1 MRVCVL
7 ADEIFG
13 NYSPEI
19 HLKNHEWKMYN
30 VKLPAYEFIRDIAM
44 RESYDVYLNLCDG
57 AEDEIGRPGM
67 DVVQALE
74 ALTLPFTG
82 ADSEFYAPT
91 REGMQMLA
99 EKKGIGFARGIQVF
113 ANEKVVARVTE
124 AGFRYPM
131 IVKHHDSYASA
142 GMTRDSRVEN
152 ARQLRAQF
160 QKMAEQYGSVRIE
173 EFIEGREF
181 TCLIADNPEDLDDP
195 YVYHPVEI
203 IFQEG
208 ETFKHWAMK
217 FDANASEDMDLQPV
231 AEPALARRIKS
242 MVKKMYVVMGG
253 TGYGRADIRMDKEGN
268 LYMLEMN
275 PSPSVLNMEDDF
287 TSGDYMM
294 MDDPDGVEGF
304 LDRIFR
310 SAILRLEMRKVP
322 VPVAVQLPRRRKLE
336 PAVVR
341 K

>member
-13 NYSPEI
+13 DYSPAL

-30 VKLPAYEFIRDIAM
+30 VKLPAFEFIRDIAM
-44 RESYDVYLNLCDG
+44 RETYDVYLNLCDG
-57 AEDEIGRPGM
+57 SEDEIGRPGM

-74 ALTLPFTG
+74 LLNLPFTG
-82 ADSEFYAPT
+82 ADSGFYAPT
-91 REGMQMLA
+91 RDGMQALA
-99 EKKGIGFARGIQVF
+99 GKKGIGFARGVHVD
-113 ANEKVVARVTE
+113 ANENVVAKITE
-124 AGFRYPM
+124 AEYRYPL

-142 GMTRDSRVEN
+142 GMTRDNRVEN
-152 ARQLRAQF
+152 AKQLRVQF
-160 QKMAEQYGSVRIE
+160 EKMASQYGSARIE

-181 TCLIADNPEDLDDP
+181 TCLVADNPDNLDDP
-195 YVYHPVEI
+195 YVYQPVEI

-217 FDANASEDMDLQPV
+217 FDATASADMDLQFV
-231 AEPALARRIKS
+231 TEPALARRIRS
-242 MVKKMYVVMGG
+242 MVRKMYVAMGG
-253 TGYGRADIRMDKEGN
+253 TGYGRADLRMDGEGN

-275 PSPSVLNMEDDF
+275 PSPSVLNMENDF

-294 MDDPDGVEGF
+294 QEDPAGTDGF

-310 SAILRLEMRKVP
+310 SAIQRLEMRRVP
-322 VPVAVQLPRRRKLE
+322 VPVQLPRRRKLE

>member
-44 RESYDVYLNLCDG
+44 REEYDVYLNLCDG
-57 AEDEIGRPGM
+57 SEDEIGRPGM

-74 ALTLPFTG
+74 ALNLPFTG
-82 ADSEFYAPT
+82 ADSGFYAPT
-91 REGMQMLA
+91 RDGMQTLA

-113 ANEKVVARVTE
+113 ADENVVAKATE

-142 GMTRDSRVEN
+142 GMTRDNRVEN
-152 ARQLRAQF
+152 AKQLRAQF
-160 QKMAEQYGSVRIE
+160 EKMASQYGSARIE
-173 EFIEGREF
+173 EFIVGREF
-181 TCLIADNPEDLDDP
+181 TCLVADNPENLDDP

-217 FDANASEDMDLQPV
+217 FDANASADMDLEFV
-231 AEPALARRIKS
+231 AEAALTRRIKS
-242 MVKKMYVVMGG
+242 MVRKMYIAMGG
-253 TGYGRADIRMDKEGN
+253 TGYGRADLRMDGEGN

-294 MDDPDGVEGF
+294 QEDVDGVEGF
-304 LDRIFR
+304 LERIFQ
-310 SAILRLEMRKVP
+310 SAILRLEARKVP
-322 VPVAVQLPRRRKLE
+322 VPVQLPRRRKLE
-336 PAVVR
+336 PVVVR

>member
-7 ADEIFG
+7 ADEAFG
-13 NYSPEI
+13 NYSPAL

-30 VKLPAYEFIRDIAM
+30 VKLPAFEFIRDIAM
-44 RESYDVYLNLCDG
+44 SETYDIYLNLCDG
-57 AEDEIGRPGM
+57 AEDEPDRPGV
-67 DVVQALE
+67 DVIQALE
-74 ALTLPFTG
+74 ALNLPFAG
-82 ADSEFYAPT
+82 ADSAFYVPT
-91 REGMQMLA
+91 REGMQLLA
-99 EKKGIGFARGIQVF
+99 EKKGIGFARGVRVF
-113 ANEKVVARVTE
+113 DGENVVAKVTD

-142 GMTRDSRVEN
+142 GMTRDNRVEN
-152 ARQLRAQF
+152 AKQLKAQF
-160 QKMAEQYGSVRIE
+160 QKMASQFGSARIE

-181 TCLIADNPEDLDDP
+181 TCLVADNPDNLDDP

-208 ETFKHWAMK
+208 ETFKHWAIK
-217 FDANASEDMDLQPV
+217 FDASASADMDLQFV
-231 AEPALARRIKS
+231 QDAALTKRIKT
-242 MVKKMYVVMGG
+242 MVRKMYLAMGG
-253 TGYGRADIRMDKEGN
+253 VGYGRADIRMDKDGN
-268 LYMLEMN
+268 LFMLEMN
-275 PSPSVLNMEDDF
+275 PNPSVLNMEDDF

-294 MDDPDGVEGF
+294 QEDPGGTEGF

-310 SAILRLEMRKVP
+310 AGILRLEMRRVP
-322 VPVAVQLPRRRKLE
+322 VPVQLPRRRKLE

>member
-7 ADEIFG
+7 SDEAFG
-13 NYSPEI
+13 NYSPEN
-19 HLKNHEWKMYN
+19 HLKNHEWKLYN
-30 VKLPAYEFIRDIAM
+30 VKLPAHDFIREIAS

-57 AEDEIGRPGM
+57 AEDEIGRPGI
-67 DVVQALE
+67 DVIYALE
-74 ALTLPFTG
+74 ALNLPFTG
-82 ADSEFYAPT
+82 SDSQFYAPT
-91 REGMQMLA
+91 RESMQMLA
-99 EKKGIGFARGIQVF
+99 EKKGISFARGVLVT
-113 ANEKVVARVTE
+113 AGENVAAKVSE

-152 ARQLRAQF
+152 AKQLRAQF
-160 QKMAEQYGSVRIE
+160 ERMVSQYGSARIE

-181 TCLIADNPEDLDDP
+181 TCLVADNPDNLDDP

-217 FDANASEDMDLQPV
+217 FDAEASVDMDLELVPD
-231 AEPALARRIKS
+231 PILARRIKT
-242 MVKKMYVVMGG
+242 MVKKMFLAMGG
-253 TGYGRADIRMDKEGN
+253 VGYGRADMRMDKDGN
-268 LYMLEMN
+268 LFMLEMN
-275 PSPSVLNMEDDF
+275 SNPCLLNMEEDA

-294 MDDPDGVEGF
+294 QEDPDGVEGF

-310 SAILRLEMRKVP
+310 SGIQRLEMRKMP
-322 VPVAVQLPRRRKLE
+322 VPVQLPRRRKLE

>member
-7 ADEIFG
+7 SDEAFG

-30 VKLPAYEFIRDIAM
+30 VKLPAHDFIREIAM
-44 RESYDVYLNLCDG
+44 RETYDVYLNLCDA
-57 AEDEIGRPGM
+57 AEDEIGRPGI
-67 DVVQALE
+67 DVIYALE
-74 ALTLPFTG
+74 ALNLPFTG
-82 ADSEFYAPT
+82 ADSQFYAPT
-91 REGMQMLA
+91 REGMQALA
-99 EKKGIGFARGIQVF
+99 DKKGIGFARGVLVKDG
-113 ANEKVVARVTE
+113 EDVVAKIND

-142 GMTRDSRVEN
+142 GMTRDNRVEN
-152 ARQLRAQF
+152 AKQLSVQF
-160 QKMAEQYGSVRIE
+160 EKMASQYGSARIE

-181 TCLIADNPEDLDDP
+181 TCLVADNPDNLDEP
-195 YVYHPVEI
+195 YIYQPVEI
-203 IFQEG
+203 IFQQG

-217 FDANASEDMDLQPV
+217 FDANASVDMDLEFV
-231 AEPALARRIKS
+231 TEPALARRIKT
-242 MVKKMYVVMGG
+242 MVKKMFVAMGG
-253 TGYGRADIRMDKEGN
+253 VGYGRADLRMDKDGN
-268 LYMLEMN
+268 LFMLEMN
-275 PSPSVLNMEDDF
+275 PNPCLLNMEEDF

-294 MDDPDGVEGF
+294 QEDPSGVEGF

-310 SAILRLEMRKVP
+310 SGIQRLEMRKMP
-322 VPVAVQLPRRRKLE
+322 VPVQLPRRRKLE

>member
-13 NYSPEI
+13 EYSPEI
-19 HLKNHEWKMYN
+19 HLKNHEWKLYN
-30 VKLPAYEFIRDIAM
+30 VKLPAFEFIREIAM
-44 RESYDVYLNLCDG
+44 RETYDVYLNLCDG
-57 AEDEIGRPGM
+57 AEDEIGRPGI
-67 DVVQALE
+67 DVIQALE
-74 ALTLPFTG
+74 ALNLPFTG
-82 ADSEFYAPT
+82 ADSAFYAPT
-91 REGMQMLA
+91 RAGMQALA
-99 EKKGIGFARGIQVF
+99 EKKGIGFARGVHVN
-113 ANEKVVARVTE
+113 ADENAVAKVTE

-142 GMTRDSRVEN
+142 GMTRENRVEN

-160 QKMAEQYGSVRIE
+160 KKMASQYGSARIE

-181 TCLIADNPEDLDDP
+181 TCLVADNPDNLDDP
-195 YVYHPVEI
+195 YVYQPVEI
-203 IFQEG
+203 LFQEG

-217 FDANASEDMDLQPV
+217 FDAEASADMDLEFV
-231 AEPALARRIKS
+231 TEPALARRIKS
-242 MVKKMYVVMGG
+242 MTKKMYLAMGG

-275 PSPSVLNMEDDF
+275 PSPCVLNMEEDF
-287 TSGDYMM
+287 TSADYMIQE
-294 MDDPDGVEGF
+294 DPGGVEGF

-310 SAILRLEMRKVP
+310 SAILRLEMRQMP
-322 VPVAVQLPRRRKLE
+322 VPVQLPRRRKLE

-341 K
+341 P

>member
-7 ADEIFG
+7 ADEAFG
-13 NYSPEI
+13 NYTPEGQ
-19 HLKNHEWKMYN
+19 LKNYEWKMYN
-30 VKLPAYEFIRDIAM
+30 VKLPAYDFIREIAM

-57 AEDEIGRPGM
+57 ADDEIGRPGM

-74 ALTLPFTG
+74 ALNLPFTG
-82 ADSEFYAPT
+82 ADSGFYSPT
-91 REGMQMLA
+91 RDGMQALA
-99 EKKGIGFARGIQVF
+99 VKKGIGFARGILVK
-113 ANEKVVARVTE
+113 AGEDVVAKVTE

-142 GMTRDSRVEN
+142 GMTRDNRVEN
-152 ARQLRAQF
+152 AKQLRAQF
-160 QKMAEQYGSVRIE
+160 EKMATQYGSARIE

-181 TCLIADNPEDLDDP
+181 TCLVSDNPDNLDDP
-195 YVYHPVEI
+195 YVYTPVEI

-217 FDANASEDMDLQPV
+217 FDAEASADMDLAFV
-231 AEPALARRIKS
+231 TEAGLARRIKN
-242 MVKKMYVVMGG
+242 MTRKMYLAMGG

-268 LYMLEMN
+268 LFMLEMN
-275 PSPSVLNMEDDF
+275 PSPSVLNMEDDY

-294 MDDPDGVEGF
+294 QEDPGGTDGF

-310 SAILRLEMRKVP
+310 SAILRLEMRQVP
-322 VPVAVQLPRRRKLE
+322 VPVQLPRRRKLE
-336 PAVVR
+336 PAVAR

>member
-7 ADEIFG
+7 ADEMFG
-13 NYSPEI
+13 DYSPEI

-30 VKLPAYEFIRDIAM
+30 VKLPAYEFIRDIAQ

-57 AEDEIGRPGM
+57 AEDEIGRPGI
-67 DVVQALE
+67 DVVEALE
-74 ALTLPFTG
+74 SLALPFTG
-82 ADSEFYAPT
+82 ADSGFYAPT
-91 REGMQMLA
+91 REGMQALA
-99 EKKGIGFARGIQVF
+99 EKKGVGFARGIHVD

-142 GMTRDSRVEN
+142 GMTRYNRVEN

-160 QKMAEQYGSVRIE
+160 KKMAAEYGSARIE

-181 TCLIADNPEDLDDP
+181 TCLVADNPDNLDDP
-195 YVYHPVEI
+195 YIYHPVEI
-203 IFQEG
+203 IFQKG

-217 FDANASEDMDLQPV
+217 FDADASADMDLQPV
-231 AEPALARRIKS
+231 AEPTLARRIKT
-242 MVKKMYVVMGG
+242 MTRKLYLAMGG
-253 TGYGRADIRMDKEGN
+253 SGYGRADIRMDKDGN
-268 LYMLEMN
+268 LFMLEMN

-294 MDDPDGVEGF
+294 MDDPGGTEGF

-310 SAILRLEMRKVP
+310 SAILRLEMRMVP
-322 VPVAVQLPRRRKLE
+322 VPVQLPRGRKLE
-336 PAVVR
+336 PAEVR

>member
-7 ADEIFG
+7 ADEEFG

-44 RESYDVYLNLCDG
+44 REDYDVYLNLCDG
-57 AEDEIGRPGM
+57 SEDEIGRPGM

-74 ALTLPFTG
+74 ALNLPFTG
-82 ADSEFYAPT
+82 ADSGFYAPT
-91 REGMQMLA
+91 RDGMQALA
-99 EKKGIGFARGIQVF
+99 DRKGIGFARGIQVF
-113 ANEKVVARVTE
+113 ANENVVSKINE

-142 GMTRDSRVEN
+142 GMTRDNRVEN
-152 ARQLRAQF
+152 AKQLRAQF
-160 QKMAEQYGSVRIE
+160 EKMAAQYGSARIE
-173 EFIEGREF
+173 EFIVGREF
-181 TCLIADNPEDLDDP
+181 TCLVADNPENLDDP

-217 FDANASEDMDLQPV
+217 FDANASADMDLEFV
-231 AEPALARRIKS
+231 AEAALTRRIKS
-242 MVKKMYVVMGG
+242 MVRKMYIAMGG
-253 TGYGRADIRMDKEGN
+253 TGYGRADLRMDGEGN

-275 PSPSVLNMEDDF
+275 PSPSVLNMDDDF

-294 MDDPDGVEGF
+294 QEDTDGVEGF
-304 LDRIFR
+304 LDRIFQ
-310 SAILRLEMRKVP
+310 SAIQRLEMRKVP
-322 VPVAVQLPRRRKLE
+322 VPVQLPRRRKLE
-336 PAVVR
+336 PVVVR

>member
-7 ADEIFG
+7 ADEAFG
-13 NYSPEI
+13 NYTPEE

-30 VKLPAYEFIRDIAM
+30 VKLPADDFIREITT

-57 AEDEIGRPGM
+57 SEDEIGRPGM

-74 ALTLPFTG
+74 ALNLPFTG
-82 ADSEFYAPT
+82 ADSGFYAPT
-91 REGMQMLA
+91 REGMQALA
-99 EKKGIGFARGIQVF
+99 EKKGIGFARGVLV
-113 ANEKVVARVTE
+113 NENEDVVAKVTE

-142 GMTRDSRVEN
+142 GMTRDNRVEN
-152 ARQLRAQF
+152 AEQLRTQF
-160 QKMAEQYGSVRIE
+160 EKMSTKYGSARIE

-181 TCLIADNPEDLDDP
+181 TCLVADNPDNLDDP
-195 YVYHPVEI
+195 YVYNPVEI

-217 FDANASEDMDLQPV
+217 FDAEASADMDLEFV
-231 AEPALARRIKS
+231 AEAGLARRIKN
-242 MVKKMYVVMGG
+242 MTKKMYLAMGG
-253 TGYGRADIRMDKEGN
+253 TGYGRADIRMDGEGN

-275 PSPSVLNMEDDF
+275 PSPSVLNMEDDY

-294 MDDPDGVEGF
+294 QEDPGGTEGF

-322 VPVAVQLPRRRKLE
+322 VPVQLPRRRKLE

>member
-44 RESYDVYLNLCDG
+44 RETYDVYLNLCDG

-74 ALTLPFTG
+74 ALNLPFTG
-82 ADSEFYAPT
+82 ADSGFYAPT
-91 REGMQMLA
+91 REGMQSLA

-113 ANEKVVARVTE
+113 ENENVVAKVTE

-142 GMTRDSRVEN
+142 GMTRDNRVEN
-152 ARQLRAQF
+152 PKQLKAQF
-160 QKMAEQYGSVRIE
+160 QKMAAQFGSARIE

-181 TCLIADNPEDLDDP
+181 TCLVADNPGNLDDP
-195 YVYHPVEI
+195 YIYQPVEI
-203 IFQEG
+203 LFQKG

-217 FDANASEDMDLQPV
+217 FDADASADMDLAFV
-231 AEPALARRIKS
+231 SEAGLARRIKN
-242 MVKKMYVVMGG
+242 MTKKMYLAMGG
-253 TGYGRADIRMDKEGN
+253 TGYGRADIRMDKDGN

-294 MDDPDGVEGF
+294 QEDPDGTEGF
-304 LDRIFR
+304 LDRIFN
-310 SAILRLEMRKVP
+310 SAIMRLEMRVMP
-322 VPVAVQLPRRRKLE
+322 LPVQLPKRRKLE
-336 PAVVR
+336 PVLVR

>member
-7 ADEIFG
+7 ADEAFG
-13 NYSPEI
+13 NYTPEG

-74 ALTLPFTG
+74 ALNLPFTG
-82 ADSEFYAPT
+82 ADSGFYAPT
-91 REGMQMLA
+91 REGMQALA
-99 EKKGIGFARGIQVF
+99 EKKGIGFARGVHVN
-113 ANEKVVARVTE
+113 ANENVVSKITE
-124 AGFRYPM
+124 ADYRYPL

-142 GMTRDSRVEN
+142 GMTRDNRVEN
-152 ARQLRAQF
+152 AKRLREQF
-160 QKMAEQYGSVRIE
+160 EKMASKYGSARIE

-181 TCLIADNPEDLDDP
+181 TCLVADNPENLDDP
-195 YVYHPVEI
+195 YVYQPVEI

-217 FDANASEDMDLQPV
+217 FDAQASADMDLEFV
-231 AEPALARRIKS
+231 SEPALARRIRS
-242 MVKKMYVVMGG
+242 MTRKMYVAMGG
-253 TGYGRADIRMDKEGN
+253 TGYGRADLRMDNDGN
-268 LYMLEMN
+268 LFMLEMN
-275 PSPSVLNMEDDF
+275 PSPSVLNMDDDY

-294 MDDPDGVEGF
+294 QEDADGVEGF

-310 SAILRLEMRKVP
+310 SAILRLEMRRVP
-322 VPVAVQLPRRRKLE
+322 VPVQMPRRRKLE
-336 PAVVR
+336 PAVVG

>member
-44 RESYDVYLNLCDG
+44 REEYDVYLNLCDG

-74 ALTLPFTG
+74 MLNLPFTG
-82 ADSEFYAPT
+82 ADSGFYAPT
-91 REGMQMLA
+91 RDGMQALA

-113 ANEKVVARVTE
+113 ANENVVAKITE

-142 GMTRDSRVEN
+142 GMTRDNRVEN
-152 ARQLRAQF
+152 PKQLRAQF
-160 QKMAEQYGSVRIE
+160 QKMAAQYGSARIE

-181 TCLIADNPEDLDDP
+181 TCLVADNPHNLDDP
-195 YVYHPVEI
+195 YVYQPVEI
-203 IFQEG
+203 LFQLG
-208 ETFKHWAMK
+208 ESFKHWAMK
-217 FDANASEDMDLQPV
+217 FDATASADMDLEFV
-231 AEPALARRIKS
+231 SEAGLARRIKN
-242 MVKKMYVVMGG
+242 MTKKMYLAMGG

-294 MDDPDGVEGF
+294 QEDPSGTEGF
-304 LDRIFR
+304 LDRIFE
-310 SAILRLEMRKVP
+310 SAIQRLEMRKVP
-322 VPVAVQLPRRRKLE
+322 VPVQLPRRRKLE
-336 PAVVR
+336 PVVVR